1 MAERK
6 KSSDKIKSSGRRTTA
21 KPEAE
26 VIDGAAVEKP
36 SGEGS
41 VTPNK
46 AAAKLKNQESM
57 AQHRRS
63 SLMLTSQRMV
73 LAIAVI
79 SIVVALLALSVSIVV
94 YWKTDD
100 LASSG
105 RPQPS
110 TVSNGIDR
118 EDLAHLRQR
127 LDNLAKL
134 ITQNADNY
142 DLLNQQFAS
151 TKAAKGLAMPAPSS
165 TVVTSETV
173 VLDKSSLD
181 DVFARLAALEAVRA
195 KPSLVPEGSAKQN
208 GFDKTQLGLLA
219 AAGLLAENLAG
230 RDLNTW
236 IGVFDELQWSGI
248 DTSDRDTISMAA
260 QAPVESRADL
270 ISLGRIQL
278 TSMVRSMN
286 KAEAGSGLLGQA
298 QARLAKLVQLRRT
311 GGGSDRPETVL
322 TSFETALDNADF
334 DAAFVA
340 ATHWSSAGF
349 DGLESWLAAAQRRHN
364 LDLAVNQLVATLL
377 QHAAGKS

>member
-6 KSSDKIKSSGRRTTA
+6 KSSDKIKSSGRRTIA

-26 VIDGAAVEKP
+26 LIDGAAVEK
-36 SGEGS
+36 SAGEGS

-46 AAAKLKNQESM
+46 TAAKSKNQKSM
-57 AQHRRS
+57 DQHRRS
-63 SLMLTSQRMV
+63 SLMLTSQSVV

-79 SIVVALLALSVSIVV
+79 SIVVALLALTVSIVV

-105 RPQPS
+105 RPQPG
-110 TVSNGIDR
+110 TVSNGIDQ
-118 EDLAHLRQR
+118 EDLAHFRQR

-134 ITQNADNY
+134 ITKNANNY
-142 DLLNQQFAS
+142 ESLHQQVAS
-151 TKAAKGLAMPAPSS
+151 TKAAKGAAMPAPSS
-165 TVVTSETV
+165 MVVTSETDV
-173 VLDKSSLD
+173 PDKTSLD
-181 DVFARLAALEAVRA
+181 DVIVRLAALEAVRA
-195 KPSLVPEGSAKQN
+195 KPSLVPEGSAEQN
-208 GFDKTQLGLLA
+208 GFDKAQLGLFA

-230 RDLNTW
+230 RDLNMW
-236 IGVFDELQWSGI
+236 IGVFDELQWPGI
-248 DTSDRDTISMAA
+248 DSSDRDTISMAA

-270 ISLGRIQL
+270 ISLGRMQL
-278 TSMVRSMN
+278 TAMVRSLN
-286 KAEAGSGLLGQA
+286 KAEVGSGLLGQA

-311 GGGSDRPETVL
+311 GGGSARPETVL

-349 DGLESWLAAAQRRHN
+349 DGLESWLTAAQRRHN

-377 QHAAGKS
+377 EHAAGNS

>member
-6 KSSDKIKSSGRRTTA
+6 KSSDKIKSSGRRATA

-118 EDLAHLRQR
+118 EDLAHLRVRYRSQ
-127 LDNLAKL
+127 
-134 ITQNADNY
+134 
-142 DLLNQQFAS
+142 
-151 TKAAKGLAMPAPSS
+151 
-165 TVVTSETV
+165 
-173 VLDKSSLD
+173 SLH
-181 DVFARLAALEAVRA
+181 L
-195 KPSLVPEGSAKQN
+195 
-208 GFDKTQLGLLA
+208 
-219 AAGLLAENLAG
+219 
-230 RDLNTW
+230 
-236 IGVFDELQWSGI
+236 
-248 DTSDRDTISMAA
+248 
-260 QAPVESRADL
+260 
-270 ISLGRIQL
+270 
-278 TSMVRSMN
+278 
-286 KAEAGSGLLGQA
+286 
-298 QARLAKLVQLRRT
+298 
-311 GGGSDRPETVL
+311 
-322 TSFETALDNADF
+322 
-334 DAAFVA
+334 
-340 ATHWSSAGF
+340 
-349 DGLESWLAAAQRRHN
+349 
-364 LDLAVNQLVATLL
+364 
-377 QHAAGKS
+377 

>member
-1 MAERK
+1 MADRK
-6 KSSDKIKSSGRRTTA
+6 KSSDKIKSAGRRTTA
-21 KPEAE
+21 KPDAE

-36 SGEGS
+36 PGEGS

-46 AAAKLKNQESM
+46 AAAKLKNRESM

-63 SLMLTSQRMV
+63 SLMLTSQSVV

-79 SIVVALLALSVSIVV
+79 SIVVALLALTVSIVV

-110 TVSNGIDR
+110 TLSNGIDR

-127 LDNLAKL
+127 LDNLAEL

-142 DLLNQQFAS
+142 DLLNQQFVS
-151 TKAAKGLAMPAPSS
+151 TKAAQGAAMLAPSS
-165 TVVTSETV
+165 TVVTSETDV
-173 VLDKSSLD
+173 PDKTSLD
-181 DVFARLAALEAVRA
+181 DVIVRLAALEAVRA
-195 KPSLVPEGSAKQN
+195 KPSLVPEGSAEQN

-236 IGVFDELQWSGI
+236 IGVFDELQWPGI
-248 DTSDRDTISMAA
+248 DSSDRVTISMAA

-270 ISLGRIQL
+270 IILGRMQL
-278 TSMVRSMN
+278 TSMVRSLN
-286 KAEAGSGLLGQA
+286 KEEVGSGLLGQA

-322 TSFETALDNADF
+322 KSFETALDNADF

>member
-6 KSSDKIKSSGRRTTA
+6 KSSDKIKSSGRQTTD

-26 VIDGAAVEKP
+26 VIDGKAVEK
-36 SGEGS
+36 SAGEGFI
-41 VTPNK
+41 TPNK
-46 AAAKLKNQESM
+46 AAAKSKNQKSM
-57 AQHRRS
+57 DQHRRS
-63 SLMLTSQRMV
+63 SLKLTSQSVV

-79 SIVVALLALSVSIVV
+79 SIVVALLALTVSIVV

-100 LASSG
+100 LASSV

-110 TVSNGIDR
+110 TVSNGIDQ
-118 EDLAHLRQR
+118 EDLAHFRQR

-134 ITQNADNY
+134 ITQNANNHES
-142 DLLNQQFAS
+142 LHQQIAS
-151 TKAAKGLAMPAPSS
+151 TKAANGAAMPPPSS
-165 TVVTSETV
+165 MVVTSETDV
-173 VLDKSSLD
+173 PDKTSLD
-181 DVFARLAALEAVRA
+181 DVIARLAVLEAVRA
-195 KPSLVPEGSAKQN
+195 KSSSVPEGSAKQN
-208 GFDKTQLGLLA
+208 GFDKAQLGLLA

-230 RDLNTW
+230 RDLNIW
-236 IGVFDELQWSGI
+236 IEVFDELQWPGI
-248 DTSDRDTISMAA
+248 DSSDRDTISMAA

-270 ISLGRIQL
+270 INLGRMQL
-278 TSMVRSMN
+278 TSMVRSLN

-298 QARLAKLVQLRRT
+298 QAELSKLVQLRRT

-322 TSFETALDNADF
+322 TSCETALDNADF

-364 LDLAVNQLVATLL
+364 LDLAVNQLVAILL